1 MSLLHKLEQID
12 RTLFR
17 FKRKTNVDIK
27 KYMILSSACRK
38 TGEPDATRTAQVLRL
53 NPSLK
58 QKKKK
63 KENSAHWDL
72 IWKKYIC
79 IYMYIKQVCV
89 PGEDVYTFYRKLQLS
104 DSSTEPCWVTKV
116 NWTLAALANLF
127 LGQTCGFTNAA
138 CWKKNKQ
145 KTFIHPKSVL
155 PAQGHIMTTDHH
167 YSVLFYCFHPCAG
180 AWFFGFVK
188 KNIPGS
194 LFKVCWSKGWHIILR
209 VCIAGEKNCELATWS
224 RVELAALCMAPLT
237 EHGTRSKRVLVAS
250 CRQEKL
256 TLILKRCSPRQQIS
270 KSRCSDL
277 ILKELH
283 ERHMPL
289 KTVVTTRERKSRLNV
304 NFWIIFLTQ
313 SL

>member
-27 KYMILSSACRK
+27 KYMIWSSACRK
-38 TGEPDATRTAQVLRL
+38 TGEPDATRTAQVLRV

-58 QKKKK
+58 AKK

-89 PGEDVYTFYRKLQLS
+89 PGEDVYTFYRKLQLL
-104 DSSTEPCWVTKV
+104 DSSTEPCRVTKV

-138 CWKKNKQ
+138 CWKKKQ
-145 KTFIHPKSVL
+145 TKNIYSSKKSIASSG
-155 PAQGHIMTTDHH
+155 PHYDTTDHH

-194 LFKVCWSKGWHIILR
+194 LFKVCSSKGWHIILG

-224 RVELAALCMAPLT
+224 RIELAALCIAPLT
-237 EHGTRSKRVLVAS
+237 EHGTRSKRVSVVS
-250 CRQEKL
+250 CRQEKN
-256 TLILKRCSPRQQIS
+256 TLIVKRCSPRQQVS
-270 KSRCSDL
+270 KSNFAYLDVL
-277 ILKELH
+277 IL
-283 ERHMPL
+283 
-289 KTVVTTRERKSRLNV
+289 
-304 NFWIIFLTQ
+304 F
-313 SL
+313 